1 MPKQKMS
8 PDEFSACRKRLE
20 QVWKN
25 RVVDEGLLHRA
36 WHDAQEVAALLYEA
50 FGATQVFVFGS
61 LTEPM
66 WFTKGSDIDIAVSG
80 LSNDLYDKARI
91 KIMNFDSAFKIDLIN
106 FDTSKGLFRERIK
119 HQAISI
125 EKGTR
130 PVLWQTLYKHLQR
143 QVFPAEDGDIYE
155 MNRKRLT
162 QRINDELEKIDG
174 ILERIQRGLDNI
186 DVLPIAARE
195 FIENTIATDL
205 ADVYRGVENIF
216 LRIAREV
223 DMHVPTGSRWHTF
236 NSKFLACKLCQKGLL
251 TQMTEKRP
259 ERPPVISENTSLQ
272 LEDLLDFRHKVNN
285 IYGRELRYEKTI
297 PHAKSIDLLFAKVS
311 QDLNTFTDS
320 LEKREEDA
328 LKCKNQ

>member
-1 MPKQKMS
+1 MSKQKMS
-8 PDEFSACRKRLE
+8 PDELSACRKRLE

-25 RVVDEGLLHRA
+25 RVMDEGLLHQA
-36 WHDAQEVAALLYEA
+36 WHTAHEVAMLLYDQFNA
-50 FGATQVFVFGS
+50 SQVFVFGS
-61 LTEPM
+61 LTEPT

-91 KIMNFDSAFKIDLIN
+91 KVMNFDSAFRIDLIN
-106 FDTSKGLFRERIK
+106 FDTSEGLFRKRIK
-119 HQAISI
+119 HQAMPI
-125 EKGTR
+125 EKEGR

-143 QVFPAEDGDIYE
+143 QVFPTEDGDIYE

-162 QRINDELEKIDG
+162 QRINDELDKIDG

-186 DVLPIAARE
+186 DVLPVQARE

-205 ADVYRGVENIF
+205 ADIYRGVENIF

-223 DMHVPTGSRWHTF
+223 DTHVPTGSRWHK
-236 NSKFLACKLCQKGLL
+236 NLLA
-251 TQMTEKRP
+251 QMTEKRP
-259 ERPPVISENTSLQ
+259 ERPPVISENTYLQ
-272 LEDLLDFRHKVNN
+272 LEALLEFRHKVNN

-297 PHAKSIDLLFAKVS
+297 PHAKSIDTLFANVS

-320 LEKREEDA
+320 LEMREEDA
-328 LKCKNQ
+328 